1 MAEKLSVPEHR
12 KAFYTRVYRQSYSP
26 QGDWLVASDSRC
38 RLCVFSVHEVLSRRS
53 ASSGQLRAPCI
64 VVELSDPIWALCHL
78 GEVLLCGDAQG
89 ALFAYSCS
97 QLTSASSSL
106 TQPKPMF
113 CVNAFGIQPLR
124 TNPNEVNTIEA
135 LSKTQFVYGGAFD
148 YAVRLVDA
156 ERPDKVVSKFD
167 GHKGSINELVARSE
181 NEFLSASDDGTVRV
195 WDTRSDHMARI
206 IRVCDQPELRRS
218 GCGVG
223 VCALDLH
230 GSLMVCGGDIDLGL
244 WLLDSGSLVRR
255 IDCER
260 PPNMRHLVAKMN
272 GERILCGGTSSFL
285 FQYSYAGEHITSVR
299 TSASAIYSIEQNI
312 AHGKQ
317 MTTVGGQSHLIDV
330 FLNTGY
336 VAFSLSTSA
345 FFLRYDVGNLGSGL

>member
-1 MAEKLSVPEHR
+1 M
-12 KAFYTRVYRQSYSP
+12 
-26 QGDWLVASDSRC
+26 
-38 RLCVFSVHEVLSRRS
+38 HEVLSRRS

-156 ERPDKVVSKFD
+156 ERPDKVVYRFISSIPFLFAIEGPCTFFTVRISSVYDISKFP
-167 GHKGSINELVARSE
+167 GLTHPLG
-181 NEFLSASDDGTVRV
+181 
-195 WDTRSDHMARI
+195 
-206 IRVCDQPELRRS
+206 RR
-218 GCGVG
+218 
-223 VCALDLH
+223 
-230 GSLMVCGGDIDLGL
+230 L
-244 WLLDSGSLVRR
+244 WYKTYD
-255 IDCER
+255 
-260 PPNMRHLVAKMN
+260 
-272 GERILCGGTSSFL
+272 
-285 FQYSYAGEHITSVR
+285 FQ
-299 TSASAIYSIEQNI
+299 
-312 AHGKQ
+312 
-317 MTTVGGQSHLIDV
+317 
-330 FLNTGY
+330 
-336 VAFSLSTSA
+336 
-345 FFLRYDVGNLGSGL
+345 

>member
-1 MAEKLSVPEHR
+1 MREEEGQRRRLCRDGGTNNLGIVLC
-12 KAFYTRVYRQSYSP
+12 
-26 QGDWLVASDSRC
+26 DWLVASDSRC

-64 VVELSDPIWALCHL
+64 AVELSDPIWALCHL